1 MKTSNILRGF
11 MWVLIGLTFMHCQ
24 KDEKPNSSPVIQ
36 SVTVTPNTVN
46 ANGMVT
52 IQVVA
57 TDADNDLLQ
66 YSYIVTGGAITG
78 SGPNVTWTA
87 PSAHGANSVT
97 VTVSDG
103 KGGVATSNASL
114 TVQKPVTQITGT
126 ASFIAGVSGNLE
138 NAKVSIFT
146 SLENFELNQPVKW
159 TAVNG
164 SGGSVTFALTDII
177 PGNYYLLVWKDNNNS
192 TIIDNGDYVGIYGK
206 VNLGSWNLTEI
217 QLAEGETFTCAI
229 EMWILNLNSDPVITS
244 VNVNPG
250 VVFTGQRANVQVNA
264 YDDDNDPLTYTY
276 SVTGGSIIGAGSN
289 VQWEAPQTPG
299 EYTLRV
305 YVSDGEG
312 GEDDAQ
318 ATLKVEA
325 SQVQTKI
332 TGTAKMAVGVNADL
346 SNAKVSIYKNMDDW
360 FANNPAKFTAAYG
373 SGASVTYTLNNVPP
387 GTYFLDVWK
396 DMDNDGNWSAG
407 DLVGVH
413 GNSQGLIPITI
424 TEGQT
429 LVINVEVNIL

>member
-1 MKTSNILRGF
+1 MKINYILRYWL
-11 MWVLIGLTFMHCQ
+11 WVLIVSTLMQCQ
-24 KDEKPNSSPVIQ
+24 KDEKANSAPIIQNVSLSPNSI
-36 SVTVTPNTVN
+36 N

-57 TDADNDLLQ
+57 TDADNDVLQ
-66 YSYIVTGGAITG
+66 YSYVVTGGAITG
-78 SGPNVTWTA
+78 TGPNVTWTA
-87 PSAHGANSVT
+87 PSTHGSHSVT

-103 KGGVATSNASL
+103 NGGVATQNAAL
-114 TVQKPVTQITGT
+114 NVLKPVTQITGT

-159 TAVNG
+159 TAANG
-164 SGGSVTFALTDII
+164 SGGSVSFALTDIL

-192 TIIDNGDYVGIYGK
+192 ADIDNGDFVGIYGK

-217 QLAEGETFTCAI
+217 QIAEGQTFTCEI
-229 EMWILNLNSDPVITS
+229 EMWILDLNTDPVITS
-244 VNVNPG
+244 VNVNPS
-250 VVFTGQRANVQVNA
+250 VVTTGQRTNVQVNA
-264 YDDDNDPLTYTY
+264 YDDDNAPLTYTY
-276 SVTGGSIIGAGSN
+276 TVTGGTIIGTGSN

-305 YVSDGEG
+305 YVSDGQG

-325 SQVQTKI
+325 PQVQTKI
-332 TGTAKMAVGVNADL
+332 TGTAKMAAGVVADL
-346 SNAKVSIYKNMDDW
+346 SNSKVSIYKNMDDW
-360 FANNPAKFTAAYG
+360 FANNPAKFTVVNG
-373 SGASVTYTLNNVPP
+373 TGTSVTYILSNVTP

-413 GNSQGLIPITI
+413 GNTQGLIPINI
-424 TEGQT
+424 AEGQT
-429 LVINVEVNIL
+429 IVINVEVNIL